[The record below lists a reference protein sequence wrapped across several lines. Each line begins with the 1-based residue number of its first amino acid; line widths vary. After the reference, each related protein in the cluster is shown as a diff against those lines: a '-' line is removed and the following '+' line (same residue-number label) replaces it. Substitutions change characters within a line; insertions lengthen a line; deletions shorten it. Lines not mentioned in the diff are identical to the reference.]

1 MKLNDKKEFRL
12 VKEILL
18 KLGVNEKQAI
28 SVAHATV
35 DADLKGFTSHGI
47 GRFKQYIIGIKN
59 GNINLEGD
67 YTIEKETEAIALING
82 NSLFGQY
89 TATEAMNLAIKKAKK
104 VGIGAVGTYNGNHF
118 GVTGYYSDLAI
129 KKGCIGF
136 VIANTAP
143 AIAPFGGKK
152 PIIGTNPV
160 AVGIPNDDTYI
171 ALDMATSVSARGKL
185 LEAQRKGE
193 SIPEGVAL
201 DKNGEPTTDPAEGIE
216 GSILPFGGFKGYGIA
231 FLIEILTGSLVN
243 AAIGTKVTGTAN
255 NEVKC
260 TKGDLFIAID
270 PDVFVGRETFDS
282 ITNEFLDEIREDNG
296 VIPGSLEIAR
306 IKENIDNG
314 WELDPVLYETL
325 DSICKD
331 LDIDLSSYSA

>member
-1 MKLNDKKEFRL
+1 MKLNEDKEFEL
-12 VKEILL
+12 VKEILI
-18 KLGVNEKQAI
+18 KLGVNEKQAV
-28 SVAHATV
+28 SVANATV

-89 TATEAMNLAIKKAKK
+89 TATEAMNLAIKKAKN
-104 VGIGAVGTYNGNHF
+104 VGIGAVGTHNGNHF

-129 KKGCIGF
+129 KEGCIGF

-143 AIAPFGGKK
+143 AIAPFGGKT

-160 AVGIPNDDTYI
+160 AIGIPNNDTYI
-171 ALDMATSVSARGKL
+171 TLDMATSVSARGKL
-185 LEAQRKGE
+185 LEAERKGE

-201 DKNGEPTTDPAEGIE
+201 DKNGEPTTDPSEGLE

-231 FLIEILTGSLVN
+231 FLIEILTGALVD
-243 AAIGTKVTGTAN
+243 AAVGTKVTGTAN

-270 PDVFVGRETFDS
+270 PNAFVGEEKFNS
-282 ITNEFLDEIREDNG
+282 ITNEFLDEVRADNG
-296 VIPGSLEIAR
+296 IIPGSLEVSR
-306 IKENIDNG
+306 MDENKKNG
-314 WELDPVLYETL
+314 WELDDALYENL
-325 DSICKD
+325 NNICKD
-331 LDIDLSSYSA
+331 LDIDLDSYSA